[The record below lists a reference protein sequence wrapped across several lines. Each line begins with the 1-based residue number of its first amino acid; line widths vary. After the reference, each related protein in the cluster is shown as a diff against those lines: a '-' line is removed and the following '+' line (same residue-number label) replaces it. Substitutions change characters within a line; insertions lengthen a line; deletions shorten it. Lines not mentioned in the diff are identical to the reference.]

1 MQDNRKLLP
10 EGSQPW
16 DVILPFVGRVLIWL
30 LLFLV
35 LYLLRSF
42 FTLIFLTFVFA
53 YIQETIVNKSQSLVA
68 SRTTRVVAVASC
80 LLGCLILIGLVL
92 VPRVKEEAEIFA
104 TRLPSYIQALDKE
117 IYALRERHPTLEQIL
132 PAPENSWDH
141 IFDVGGKDF
150 DLSNSPSALLAQQL
164 ISAGDDGGTKSA
176 LDFKTVVTFLGSI
189 GSGAVAV
196 GSAFLLALL
205 FSFLIVFD
213 LPRLSQTARQLE
225 FSRLSF
231 FYREASGTIVHFC
244 RVLGKALE
252 AQLVISLINTVLT
265 AIGLIA
271 LGLVEKVTFLSLIVF
286 LCGFIPVAGVFIS
299 SIPIGL
305 VALQEGG
312 GVLVAFALT
321 LIVAVHLVEAYILNP
336 RIYGKHL
343 KINPVVVLI
352 ILTIA
357 GKLFHAWGL
366 ILGVPICT
374 YVFGH
379 AIWADG
385 DAHAPTASG
394 EEPIQDQI

>member
-1 MQDNRKLLP
+1 M
-10 EGSQPW
+10 
-16 DVILPFVGRVLIWL
+16 
-30 LLFLV
+30 
-35 LYLLRSF
+35 
-42 FTLIFLTFVFA
+42 
-53 YIQETIVNKSQSLVA
+53 
-68 SRTTRVVAVASC
+68 
-80 LLGCLILIGLVL
+80 LLGCLILIGVVL
-92 VPRVKEEAEIFA
+92 VPRVKEEAQVFA

-117 IYALRERHPTLEQIL
+117 IFALRERHPSLEQLL
-132 PAPENSWDH
+132 PAPENNWDE
-141 IFDVGGKDF
+141 IFGMGQRDF

-164 ISAGDDGGTKSA
+164 IGPGDDESTKSK
-176 LDFKTVVTFLGSI
+176 LDFKIAVTFLGSI

-213 LPRLSQTARQLE
+213 LPRLSQHARQLE

-231 FYREASGTIVHFC
+231 FYREASGTIVNFC

-252 AQLVISLINTVLT
+252 AQLVISLFNTVLT
-265 AIGLIA
+265 AVGLIA
-271 LGLVEKVTFLSLIVF
+271 LGLAEKVTFLSLIVF

-312 GVLVAFALT
+312 VALVAFALM
-321 LIVAVHLVEAYILNP
+321 LIIAVHLVEAYILNP

-343 KINPVVVLI
+343 KMNPVIVLI

-379 AIWADG
+379 AIWPDVDTDSQRANV
-385 DAHAPTASG
+385 G
-394 EEPIQDQI
+394 EPSHEQI